1 VIGAEAAVAS
11 GEGGSMATMLTL
23 GIPGHGA
30 VAVLLA
36 AFMMHN
42 VVAGPSLIRQHKP
55 VVYAIII
62 NNILESIVL
71 LGVGLVFIYAAS
83 HVVRL
88 RTRYIV
94 PVVLILAIMGTYS
107 MDGTISGPI
116 TLFVFTIIGA
126 VMVRYKYPVAATV
139 VGLLLGRMLETQAIM
154 SYELSGGSP
163 AYILQRP
170 AAIGILAVMA
180 LSIGASSWS
189 KHRRKRTDAL
199 ESSPPQDDATH
210 PLPHATA
217 H

>member
-36 AFMMHN
+36 AFIMHN

-55 VVYAIII
+55 VVYAIIL

-71 LGVGLVFIYAAS
+71 LGVGLCFIYAAS
-83 HVVRL
+83 HVIRL

-94 PVVLILAIMGTYS
+94 PVVLILATMGTYA
-107 MDGTISGPI
+107 MDGTIAGSI
-116 TLFVFTIIGA
+116 TLFIFTLIGA

-139 VGLLLGRMLETQAIM
+139 VGLLLGRLLETQAIL
-154 SYELSGGSP
+154 SYEVSGGSP
-163 AYILQRP
+163 AYLLQRP
-170 AAIGILAVMA
+170 GAIAILAVMA
-180 LSIGASSWS
+180 VSLGASTWS
-189 KHRRKRTDAL
+189 KYRHRRAL
-199 ESSPPQDDATH
+199 DIAAQEPAAGV
-210 PLPHATA
+210 LPGAA
-217 H
+217 R